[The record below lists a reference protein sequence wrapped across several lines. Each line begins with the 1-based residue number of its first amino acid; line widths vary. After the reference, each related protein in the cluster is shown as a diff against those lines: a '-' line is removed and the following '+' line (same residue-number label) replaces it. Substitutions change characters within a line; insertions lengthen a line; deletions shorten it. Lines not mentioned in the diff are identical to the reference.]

1 MTKNINIISKEI
13 EDTEKENLIKEQE
26 KIMDTKIRQRQLSR
40 GKTQAVSYILLDLI
54 IFHLQIPDGK

>member
-26 KIMDTKIRQRQLSR
+26 KIMEVKIRQRQLSR
-40 GKTQAVSYILLDLI
+40 GKTQAVS
-54 IFHLQIPDGK
+54 